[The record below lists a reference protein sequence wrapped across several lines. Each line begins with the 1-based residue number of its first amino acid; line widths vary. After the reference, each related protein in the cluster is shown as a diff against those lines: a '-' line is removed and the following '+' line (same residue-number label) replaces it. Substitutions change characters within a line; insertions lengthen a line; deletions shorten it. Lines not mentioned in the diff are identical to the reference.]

1 MTKQEYLS
9 QLNSVAVND
18 DKVSEIEK
26 VYGVL
31 KNEVVKEILS
41 NAEETIF
48 LDDDIRSLEF
58 SEIKDADKELHVGFS
73 QKHFL
78 PLFDCCENNFIIYN
92 IPNNSWAMFNINDE
106 VLFSEKS
113 SLHDLLN

>member
-31 KNEVVKEILS
+31 SNEVVKEILS

-58 SEIKDADKELHVGFS
+58 SEIKDADKELHVDFS
-73 QKHFL
+73 QRHFL
-78 PLFDCCENNFIIYN
+78 PLFDCYENNFIIYN
-92 IPNNSWAMFNINDE
+92 IPQNNWAMFNINDE
-106 VLFSEKS
+106 VLFMEKS

>member
-9 QLNSVAVND
+9 QLNYVAIND
-18 DKVSEIEK
+18 EKVSEIEK

-31 KNEVVKEILS
+31 NNEMVKKILS

-48 LDDDIRSLEF
+48 LDDDARSLEF

-78 PLFDCCENNFIIYN
+78 PLFDCFENNFIIYD
-92 IPNNSWAMFNINDE
+92 ISQNNWAMFNINDE
-106 VLFSEKS
+106 VLFTEKS
-113 SLHDLLN
+113 SLHDLLK